1 MASVGMGELVVI
13 LLILLVVGGGL
24 VGLVVLGI
32 ALSRKGA
39 TPANGGASR
48 EAPREPA
55 RARDVIFFLR
65 FEGRDDET
73 YVRDLAARHTTI
85 RSATQAREA
94 ALDVVRAAPTAT
106 HAFCGPATAAPNGP
120 GLAHTG
126 LPGGVVLGFLVRGTR
141 PLDTV
146 ADDSSLASV
155 VAELRKVSAWVDS
168 DFAGAE
174 LRLAQTAIDAPAPPL
189 AAVRKETR
197 PGHQL
202 CRYCSEAFLAHDTR
216 CPNCGGRVS
225 A

>member
-13 LLILLVVGGGL
+13 LIILLVLGGGL
-24 VGLVVLGI
+24 VGIVVLGI
-32 ALSRKGA
+32 ALARRSDSSA
-39 TPANGGASR
+39 STSR
-48 EAPREPA
+48 EAPPVPA

-65 FEGRDDET
+65 FEGSDDET
-73 YVRDLAARHTTI
+73 YVRELATRHATI

-106 HAFCGPATAAPNGP
+106 HAFCGPSTAAPNGP
-120 GLAHTG
+120 VLAHTG

-146 ADDSSLASV
+146 ADDSSLMSV

-189 AAVRKETR
+189 TAVRKETR

-202 CRYCSEAFLAHDTR
+202 CRYCGEAFLAHDTR